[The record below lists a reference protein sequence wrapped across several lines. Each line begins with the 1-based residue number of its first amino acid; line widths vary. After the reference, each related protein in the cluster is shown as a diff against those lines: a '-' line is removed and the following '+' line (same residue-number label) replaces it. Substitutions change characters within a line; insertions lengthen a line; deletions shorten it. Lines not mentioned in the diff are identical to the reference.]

1 MNWQLNNPQG
11 LTEVS
16 PKPVSAG
23 ASSSPAGSGS
33 ASNSLS
39 ILDSLLAP
47 YMVHIKCER
56 GLSDNTLLAYQRDL
70 SHFHAWYRSQPTAKN
85 FPVRGDISRYL
96 LVLKKEGHVPSS
108 LARKLASLR
117 GWFSWLKASGKS
129 KSDPVETFETPH
141 KQKKLPQVMSAP
153 EMLSI
158 LDACRTPREK
168 AIIELMYGAGL
179 RVSELVGLKKSDVSL
194 SQSYVKCLG
203 KGSKERIVPIGK
215 EAVQSIKDYL
225 LLIESEKKIA
235 DEKQAQALA
244 QAKPKRGRPTRKP
257 PSKSQSQTQNIDYL
271 FTAADGQ
278 RLSRLVVWQ
287 TIKRLAQRASLD
299 KPVSPHT
306 LRHSFATHLLENGAD
321 LRAVQEL
328 LGHAN
333 LVTTQL
339 YTHVSRAHLKAAY
352 DQAQRGFG
360 VT

>member
-16 PKPVSAG
+16 PKLVSAG
-23 ASSSPAGSGS
+23 GASYPPEA
-33 ASNSLS
+33 
-39 ILDSLLAP
+39 ILPSLLAP
-47 YMVHIKCER
+47 YLVHIKSER

-70 SHFHAWYRSQPTAKN
+70 SHFVGWYKTQPTAKV

-96 LVLKKEGHVPSS
+96 LALKKEGHVPSS

-117 GWFSWLKASGKS
+117 GWFSWLKATGKS

-153 EMLSI
+153 EMLS
-158 LDACRTPREK
+158 LLEACKTPKEK

-179 RVSELVGLKKSDVSL
+179 RVSELVGLKKIDVSL

-215 EAVQSIKDYL
+215 EAVQAIKDYL
-225 LLIESEKKIA
+225 ALVDSEKKK
-235 DEKQAQALA
+235 EEQRLALEA
-244 QAKPKRGRPTRKP
+244 GKPKRGRPARKT
-257 PSKSQSQTQNIDYL
+257 PSKSKLTNQNKADYL
-271 FTAADGQ
+271 FSGAGGEK
-278 RLSRLVVWQ
+278 LSRLVVWQ

-299 KPVSPHT
+299 KPISPHT

-352 DQAQRGFG
+352 DQAQKGFG